1 MKRMK
6 AKATLLGPNEIMLL
20 QHIQNNLCTYLLLKE
35 IAADHGK
42 LQLLQDKKG
51 WLI

>member
-6 AKATLLGPNEIMLL
+6 SKATLLGPNEIIL
-20 QHIQNNLCTYLLLKE
+20 QQQIQNNLCTYQILKE